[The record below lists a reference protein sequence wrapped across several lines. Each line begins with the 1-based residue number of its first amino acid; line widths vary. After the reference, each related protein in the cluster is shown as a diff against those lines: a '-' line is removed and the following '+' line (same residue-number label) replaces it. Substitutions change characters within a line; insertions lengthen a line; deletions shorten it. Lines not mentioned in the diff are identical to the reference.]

1 MQSHLYKGSK
11 PSLEFYDTLLID
23 KFHPSLI
30 RKLIYYAG
38 RMLNLI
44 SCIMYE

>member
-11 PSLEFYDTLLID
+11 PALEFYDTLD
-23 KFHPSLI
+23 KFHLSLI

-38 RMLNLI
+38 RTLNLI
-44 SCIMYE
+44 GCITYE